1 MMEREGYCTGD
12 DESDSVTIIRPSS
25 SHKVRKKRR
34 FSQEQ
39 IRSLEKIFENE
50 TTRLEPRKKVQLARE
65 LGLHPRQIAIW
76 FQNRRARWKT
86 KRVEKDYGLLKADY
100 DALLASF
107 ESLKQEKQALLEQ
120 IEKLSRLLEKRPE
133 SDAGEQRA
141 WCENS
146 VEGCSENR
154 DRKSGCQKDMM
165 GREGEPDMRSGL
177 LSDSECSK
185 AMEKSRKEEDQDHQ
199 DGVLAEINGYGCGP
213 SCFSGRSYG
222 LESSLCCYPDQIS
235 QWPWELWP

>member
-1 MMEREGYCTGD
+1 MEREGCCTAE
-12 DESDSVTIIRPSS
+12 DESDSAASIRPTS
-25 SHKVRKKRR
+25 SHKIRKKRR
-34 FSQEQ
+34 FSEEQ

-107 ESLKQEKQALLEQ
+107 ESLKQEKQGLLEQ
-120 IEKLSRLLEKRPE
+120 IEKLSSLLEKEPQ
-133 SDAGEQRA
+133 SDPTERRA
-141 WCENS
+141 PCVDGCWEN
-146 VEGCSENR
+146 G
-154 DRKSGCQKDMM
+154 DGKSDCQKDMA
-165 GREGEPDMRSGL
+165 GREEEADMRPGL
-177 LSDSECSK
+177 LTDSERSK
-185 AMEKSRKEEDQDHQ
+185 AMGKSRKEEEDRDHE
-199 DGVLAEINGYGCGP
+199 DGAIAEINGYGCGP
-213 SCFSGRSYG
+213 FCFAGRSYG
-222 LESSLCCYPDQIS
+222 LESSSYCYPDQPS